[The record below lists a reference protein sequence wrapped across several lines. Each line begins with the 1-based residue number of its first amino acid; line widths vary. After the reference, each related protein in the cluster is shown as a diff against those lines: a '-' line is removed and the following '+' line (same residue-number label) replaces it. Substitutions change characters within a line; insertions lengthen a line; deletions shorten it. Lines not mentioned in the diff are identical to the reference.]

1 MTAPIS
7 KACFEDY
14 EVSMALPTIGLEP
27 MDRFDYI
34 PIALILRDTNPLH
47 LDRVYAQERGLSDVV
62 QQGPLNQAYLY
73 RYFTSLLHDPWD
85 LVATK
90 MRFAANVFP
99 DDILT
104 CGGKVVAAAP
114 LEAGGGIVTCAV
126 WQRNQK
132 GETILKGEAKARIPS
147 RRQQGSYETCD
158 SDLRR
163 EPSQRGCGRG
173 ART

>member
-1 MTAPIS
+1 MTAPMS
-7 KACFEDY
+7 KAWFEDY
-14 EVSMALPTIGLEP
+14 EVSMALPSVELGP
-27 MDRFDYI
+27 MDRYDYI

-47 LDRVYAQERGLSDVV
+47 LDRVYAQERGLPDVV

-104 CGGKVVAAAP
+104 CGGEVLALAP
-114 LEAGGGIVTCAV
+114 EKAGGGIVTCAV

-147 RRQQGSYETCD
+147 RR
-158 SDLRR
+158 
-163 EPSQRGCGRG
+163 
-173 ART
+173 

>member
-104 CGGKVVAAAP
+104 CGGEVVAAAP

-147 RRQQGSYETCD
+147 RRQ
-158 SDLRR
+158 
-163 EPSQRGCGRG
+163 
-173 ART
+173 

>member
-7 KACFEDY
+7 KAWFEDY
-14 EVSMALPTIGLEP
+14 EVSMALPSVELGP
-27 MDRFDYI
+27 MDRYDFI

-47 LDRVYAQERGLSDVV
+47 LDRVYAQERGLPDVV

-85 LVATK
+85 LVATT

-104 CGGKVVAAAP
+104 CGGEVLALAP
-114 LEAGGGIVTCAV
+114 LVEGAGIVTCAV

-132 GETILKGEAKARIPS
+132 GETILKGEARARVPS
-147 RRQQGSYETCD
+147 RS
-158 SDLRR
+158 
-163 EPSQRGCGRG
+163 
-173 ART
+173 

>member
-1 MTAPIS
+1 MTVPMT
-7 KACFEDY
+7 KPFFEDY
-14 EVSMALPTIGLEP
+14 EISMPLPSVELGP
-27 MDRFDYI
+27 MDRYDYI

-47 LDRVYAQERGLSDVV
+47 LDRVYAHERGLPDVV

-99 DDILT
+99 DDTLS
-104 CGGKVVAAAP
+104 CGGEVLALTP

-132 GETILKGEAKARIPS
+132 GDTILKGEAKARIPS
-147 RRQQGSYETCD
+147 R
-158 SDLRR
+158 
-163 EPSQRGCGRG
+163 P
-173 ART
+173 

>member
-1 MTAPIS
+1 MTVPMT
-7 KACFEDY
+7 KPFFEDY
-14 EVSMALPTIGLEP
+14 EISMSLPSVELGP
-27 MDRFDYI
+27 MDRYDYI

-47 LDRVYAQERGLSDVV
+47 LDRVYAHERGLPDVV

-99 DDILT
+99 EDILT
-104 CGGKVVAAAP
+104 CGGEVLAVTP
-114 LEAGGGIVTCAV
+114 LETGGGIVACAV

-132 GETILKGEAKARIPS
+132 GDTILKGEAKARIPS
-147 RRQQGSYETCD
+147 RS
-158 SDLRR
+158 
-163 EPSQRGCGRG
+163 
-173 ART
+173 

>member
-1 MTAPIS
+1 MTAPLS
-7 KACFEDY
+7 KAWFEDY
-14 EVSMALPTIGLEP
+14 EVAMALPSVELGP
-27 MDRFDYI
+27 MDRYDYI

-47 LDRVYAQERGLSDVV
+47 LDRVYAQERGLLDVV

-90 MRFAANVFP
+90 MRFSANVFP

-104 CGGKVVAAAP
+104 CGGEVLA
-114 LEAGGGIVTCAV
+114 LEQVEQGGGVITCAV

-132 GETILKGEAKARIPS
+132 GENILKGEVKALIPS
-147 RRQQGSYETCD
+147 RS
-158 SDLRR
+158 
-163 EPSQRGCGRG
+163 
-173 ART
+173 

>member
-1 MTAPIS
+1 MTAPMT
-7 KACFEDY
+7 KPFFEDY
-14 EVSMALPTIGLEP
+14 EISMPLPSVELGP
-27 MDRFDYI
+27 MDRYDYI

-47 LDRVYAQERGLSDVV
+47 LDRVYAHERGLPDVV

-99 DDILT
+99 EDMLS
-104 CGGKVVAAAP
+104 CGGEVLALTP

-132 GETILKGEAKARIPS
+132 GDTILKGEAKARIPS
-147 RRQQGSYETCD
+147 R
-158 SDLRR
+158 
-163 EPSQRGCGRG
+163 P
-173 ART
+173 

>member
-1 MTAPIS
+1 MTVPMT
-7 KACFEDY
+7 KPFFEDY
-14 EVSMALPTIGLEP
+14 EISMPLPSVELGP
-27 MDRFDYI
+27 MDRYDYI

-47 LDRVYAQERGLSDVV
+47 LDRVYAHERGLPDVV

-99 DDILT
+99 EDMLS
-104 CGGKVVAAAP
+104 CGGEVLALAP
-114 LEAGGGIVTCAV
+114 LEAGGGIVTCAL

-132 GETILKGEAKARIPS
+132 GDTILKGEAKARIPS
-147 RRQQGSYETCD
+147 R
-158 SDLRR
+158 
-163 EPSQRGCGRG
+163 P
-173 ART
+173 

>member
-1 MTAPIS
+1 MTAPLS
-7 KACFEDY
+7 KAWFEDY
-14 EVSMALPTIGLEP
+14 EVSMALPSVELGP
-27 MDRFDYI
+27 MDRYDYI

-47 LDRVYAQERGLSDVV
+47 LDRVYAQERGLHDVV

-99 DDILT
+99 EDTLT
-104 CGGKVVAAAP
+104 CGGEVLALAP
-114 LEAGGGIVTCAV
+114 EEAGGGIVTCAV

-147 RRQQGSYETCD
+147 RR
-158 SDLRR
+158 
-163 EPSQRGCGRG
+163 
-173 ART
+173 

>member
-7 KACFEDY
+7 KAWFEDY
-14 EVSMALPTIGLEP
+14 EVAMALPSVDLGP
-27 MDRFDYI
+27 MDRYDYI

-47 LDRVYAQERGLSDVV
+47 LDRVYAQERGLPDVV

-104 CGGKVVAAAP
+104 CGGEVLALGP
-114 LEAGGGIVTCAV
+114 EEAGGGIVTCAV

-132 GETILKGEAKARIPS
+132 GETILKAEAKARIPS
-147 RRQQGSYETCD
+147 RR
-158 SDLRR
+158 
-163 EPSQRGCGRG
+163 
-173 ART
+173 

>member
-1 MTAPIS
+1 MTVPMT
-7 KACFEDY
+7 KPFFEDY
-14 EVSMALPTIGLEP
+14 EISMPLPSVELGP
-27 MDRFDYI
+27 MDRYDYI

-47 LDRVYAQERGLSDVV
+47 LDRVYAHERGLPDVV

-99 DDILT
+99 EDMLS
-104 CGGKVVAAAP
+104 CGGEVLALAP

-126 WQRNQK
+126 WQRNQN
-132 GETILKGEAKARIPS
+132 GDTILKGEAKARIPS
-147 RRQQGSYETCD
+147 R
-158 SDLRR
+158 
-163 EPSQRGCGRG
+163 P
-173 ART
+173 

>member
-1 MTAPIS
+1 MTVLMS
-7 KACFEDY
+7 KPFFEDY
-14 EVSMALPTIGLEP
+14 EISMPLPSVELGP
-27 MDRFDYI
+27 MDRYDYI

-47 LDRVYAQERGLSDVV
+47 LDRVYAHERGLPDVV

-99 DDILT
+99 EDKLS
-104 CGGKVVAAAP
+104 CGGEVLALAP
-114 LEAGGGIVTCAV
+114 VEAGGGIVTCAV

-132 GETILKGEAKARIPS
+132 GDTILKGEAKARIPC
-147 RRQQGSYETCD
+147 R
-158 SDLRR
+158 
-163 EPSQRGCGRG
+163 P
-173 ART
+173 

>member
-1 MTAPIS
+1 MS
-7 KACFEDY
+7 
-14 EVSMALPTIGLEP
+14 LPTIEQGP

-47 LDRVYAQERGLSDVV
+47 LDRVYAQERGLPDVV

-73 RYFTSLLHDPWD
+73 RYFTALLHDPWD
-85 LVATK
+85 LVTTK

-104 CGGKVVAAAP
+104 CGGEVLAAAP
-114 LEAGGGIVTCAV
+114 VEAGGGIVTCAV
-126 WQRNQK
+126 WQRNQE

-147 RRQQGSYETCD
+147 RG
-158 SDLRR
+158 
-163 EPSQRGCGRG
+163 
-173 ART
+173 

>member
-1 MTAPIS
+1 MTKPF
-7 KACFEDY
+7 FEDY
-14 EVSMALPTIGLEP
+14 EISMPLPSVELGP
-27 MDRFDYI
+27 MDRYDYI

-47 LDRVYAQERGLSDVV
+47 LDRVYAHERGLPDVV

-99 DDILT
+99 EDMLS
-104 CGGKVVAAAP
+104 CGGEVLALTP

-132 GETILKGEAKARIPS
+132 GDTILKGEAKARIPS
-147 RRQQGSYETCD
+147 R
-158 SDLRR
+158 
-163 EPSQRGCGRG
+163 P
-173 ART
+173 

>member
-1 MTAPIS
+1 MTAPMT
-7 KACFEDY
+7 KPFFEDY
-14 EVSMALPTIGLEP
+14 EISMPLPSVELGS
-27 MDRFDYI
+27 MDRYDYI

-47 LDRVYAQERGLSDVV
+47 LDRVYAHERGLPDVV

-99 DDILT
+99 EDMLS
-104 CGGKVVAAAP
+104 CGGEVLALTP

-132 GETILKGEAKARIPS
+132 GDTILKGEAKARIPS
-147 RRQQGSYETCD
+147 R
-158 SDLRR
+158 
-163 EPSQRGCGRG
+163 P
-173 ART
+173 

>member
-1 MTAPIS
+1 MTAPLS
-7 KACFEDY
+7 KAWFEDY
-14 EVSMALPTIGLEP
+14 EVAMALPSVELGP
-27 MDRFDYI
+27 MDRYDYI

-47 LDRVYAQERGLSDVV
+47 LDRVYAQERGLPDVV

-99 DDILT
+99 DDTLT
-104 CGGKVVAAAP
+104 CGGEVLALAP
-114 LEAGGGIVTCAV
+114 QEAGAGIVTCAV
-126 WQRNQK
+126 WQRNQR

-147 RRQQGSYETCD
+147 RR
-158 SDLRR
+158 
-163 EPSQRGCGRG
+163 
-173 ART
+173 

>member
-1 MTAPIS
+1 MTVPMS
-7 KACFEDY
+7 KPFFEDY
-14 EVSMALPTIGLEP
+14 QISMPLPSVELGP
-27 MDRFDYI
+27 MDRYEYI

-47 LDRVYAQERGLSDVV
+47 LDRVYAQERGLPDVV

-99 DDILT
+99 EDMLS
-104 CGGKVVAAAP
+104 CGGEVLALAP

-126 WQRNQK
+126 WQRNQN
-132 GETILKGEAKARIPS
+132 GDTILKGEAKARIPS
-147 RRQQGSYETCD
+147 R
-158 SDLRR
+158 
-163 EPSQRGCGRG
+163 P
-173 ART
+173 

>member
-1 MTAPIS
+1 MTEAVP
-7 KACFEDY
+7 KPFFEDL
-14 EVSMALPTIGLEP
+14 EVGMLLPTVKLGP

-73 RYFTSLLHDPWD
+73 RYFTSWLHDPWD

-99 DDILT
+99 DDVLQ
-104 CGGKVVAAAP
+104 CGGEIVELSEAP
-114 LEAGGGIVTCAV
+114 GGGGLVSCAV
-126 WQRNQK
+126 WQRNQD
-132 GETILKGEAKARIPS
+132 GQIILKGEAS
-147 RRQQGSYETCD
+147 
-158 SDLRR
+158 
-163 EPSQRGCGRG
+163 GRVPG
-173 ART
+173 R

>member
-1 MTAPIS
+1 MTVPMT
-7 KACFEDY
+7 KLFFEDY
-14 EVSMALPTIGLEP
+14 EISMPLPSVELGP
-27 MDRFDYI
+27 MERYDYI

-47 LDRVYAQERGLSDVV
+47 LDRVYAHERGLPDVV

-99 DDILT
+99 EDMLS
-104 CGGKVVAAAP
+104 CGGEVLALAP
-114 LEAGGGIVTCAV
+114 LEAGGGIVTCAL

-132 GETILKGEAKARIPS
+132 GDTILKGEAKARIPS
-147 RRQQGSYETCD
+147 R
-158 SDLRR
+158 
-163 EPSQRGCGRG
+163 P
-173 ART
+173 

>member
-1 MTAPIS
+1 MTAPIR
-7 KACFEDY
+7 KPCFEDY

-99 DDILT
+99 DDILS
-104 CGGKVVAAAP
+104 CGGEVLAVAP
-114 LEAGGGIVTCAV
+114 MEADGGIVTCAV

-147 RRQQGSYETCD
+147 G
-158 SDLRR
+158 
-163 EPSQRGCGRG
+163 G
-173 ART
+173 

>member
-1 MTAPIS
+1 MSEALS
-7 KACFEDY
+7 KPYFEDL
-14 EVSMALPTIGLEP
+14 EVGMALPTVELGP

-47 LDRVYAQERGLSDVV
+47 LDRVYAQERGLPDVV

-73 RYFTSLLHDPWD
+73 RYFTSWLHDPWD

-104 CGGKVVAAAP
+104 CGGEVLAVAP
-114 LEAGGGIVTCAV
+114 TEAGGGIVTCAV

-132 GETILKGEAKARIPS
+132 GETILKGEAKARVPS
-147 RRQQGSYETCD
+147 RG
-158 SDLRR
+158 
-163 EPSQRGCGRG
+163 
-173 ART
+173 

>member
-1 MTAPIS
+1 MTAPLN
-7 KACFEDY
+7 KAWFEDY
-14 EVSMALPTIGLEP
+14 EVSMALPTIELGP

-47 LDRVYAQERGLSDVV
+47 LDRVYAKERGLGDVV

-73 RYFTSLLHDPWD
+73 RYFTSLLHDSWD

-99 DDILT
+99 NDILI
-104 CGGKVVAAAP
+104 CGGEVLAVAP
-114 LEAGGGIVTCAV
+114 METGGGIVTCAV

-132 GETILKGEAKARIPS
+132 GETVLKGEAKARIPS
-147 RRQQGSYETCD
+147 IRQQDSYESCD
-158 SDLRR
+158 IDLRQ
-163 EPSQRGCGRG
+163 EPSQ
-173 ART
+173 